1 MYRRSGAAF
10 ASGIVAGRRVVPI
23 LRPLFSLLLAITLL
37 SDSYGQPASPGARLT
52 PVRLLAD
59 WYPEPEQGGF
69 YNALVRGYYRAEGLD
84 VTIEPGRP
92 NKLTT
97 QLVSSGA
104 GEFAMAGSDQILV
117 GISHGLDLIA
127 VAATM
132 QQDPQAV
139 MLHQNDPAENFKDLD
154 GRAIAVT
161 PGSIWVQFLAQK
173 FNLTRV
179 KEVPV
184 TFSVESFLRDSR
196 YIQQIFVTAEPFFVE
211 EAEATKPK
219 IWLIKDTGYAPYRV
233 ICTTRK
239 YVTENRDV
247 VRKFVAASV
256 RGWRDYIQD
265 PSAAHAEIVNLNP
278 EMDRKRMIFS
288 WQALKEGEFVYGPDP
303 SGAMVGKFDPQRWSD
318 MYKILRGLNVIT
330 ADIDP
335 QNTYTLAFVKD
346 L

>member
-1 MYRRSGAAF
+1 MS
-10 ASGIVAGRRVVPI
+10 V
-23 LRPLFSLLLAITLL
+23 LRPLFCLLAITLL
-37 SDSYGQPASPGARLT
+37 VDSYGQSVSPSAQLT

-69 YNALVRGYYRAEGLD
+69 YNALVRGYYKAEGLD
-84 VTIEPGRP
+84 VTIVPGRP
-92 NKLTT
+92 NQLTT
-97 QLVSSGA
+97 QLVTSGA

-117 GISHGLDLIA
+117 DFSHGLDLIA
-127 VAATM
+127 VGATM

-139 MLHQNDPAENFKDLD
+139 MLHQDDPAESFKDLD

-161 PGSIWVQFLAQK
+161 PGSIWFRFLAQK
-173 FNLTRV
+173 FDLTHV

-184 TFSVESFLRDSR
+184 TFSVESFLRDPR

-211 EAEATKPK
+211 EAEAIKPK

-233 ICTTRK
+233 ICTTGK
-239 YVTENRDV
+239 YLTENREL

-265 PSAAHAEIVNLNP
+265 PSAAHAEIASLNP
-278 EMDRKRMIFS
+278 DMDLKRMIFS
-288 WQALKEGEFVYGPDP
+288 WQALKGGEFVYGPDP
-303 SGAMVGKFDPQRWSD
+303 SGAMVGKFDPQRWTD
-318 MYKILRGLNVIT
+318 LYKILRGLNVIK
-330 ADIDP
+330 ANIDP
-335 QNTYTLAFVKD
+335 QNAYTLAFVKD